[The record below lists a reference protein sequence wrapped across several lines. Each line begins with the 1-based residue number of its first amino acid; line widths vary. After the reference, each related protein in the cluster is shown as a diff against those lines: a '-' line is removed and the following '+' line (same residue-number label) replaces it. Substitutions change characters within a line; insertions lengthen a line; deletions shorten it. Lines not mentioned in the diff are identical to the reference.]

1 MGLTQLC
8 AMRGAVLF
16 ICILCTGLS
25 VSAQMAFNPNRFS
38 STSYSELLPISD
50 SSESNRPKRATIMSA
65 MLPGLGQIYNQKY
78 WKVGVLYTAGFAM
91 GYGMKYN
98 TDSLKRYQKALTARV
113 DLDTATKDVWYP
125 NLTDA
130 KVNGERDYYRKNRD
144 MLIIGFFALYTL
156 QIIDANVDAHL
167 REFEVNKDLALRITP
182 DFRYTSFRTV
192 QPGLTLA
199 LRLK

>member
-1 MGLTQLC
+1 MLSQTEKLVQSVVTVLLLIAIVVLTVPMQ
-8 AMRGAVLF
+8 AQEAPMIDLF
-16 ICILCTGLS
+16 SATNVRSGPGTNYSIL
-25 VSAQMAFNPNRFS
+25 
-38 STSYSELLPISD
+38 
-50 SSESNRPKRATIMSA
+50 
-65 MLPGLGQIYNQKY
+65 
-78 WKVGVLYTAGFAM
+78 GVVA
-91 GYGMKYN
+91 KYN